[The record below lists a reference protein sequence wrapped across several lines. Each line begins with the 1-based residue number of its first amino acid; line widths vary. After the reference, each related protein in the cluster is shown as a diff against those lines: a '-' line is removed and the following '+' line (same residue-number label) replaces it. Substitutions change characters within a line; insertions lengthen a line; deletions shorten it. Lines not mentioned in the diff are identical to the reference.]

1 VVRCSLYVVYLEMVG
16 GFLHNDV
23 VLGEGFRK
31 ERREEGL
38 RIRANEM
45 GEN

>member
-1 VVRCSLYVVYLEMVG
+1 MMLYSERDLGRRG
-16 GFLHNDV
+16 G
-23 VLGEGFRK
+23 K
-31 ERREEGL
+31 KGL

>member
-1 VVRCSLYVVYLEMVG
+1 MVG

-31 ERREEGL
+31 ERREE
-38 RIRANEM
+38 RV
-45 GEN
+45 EN